1 MYLFLDT
8 ETGGLDTSFS
18 LLTVAA
24 AVTDKDFNV
33 LGQIC
38 FGVKPP
44 LYVVDPNAIKV
55 NKINLAEHASNSLS
69 LETASMHLLDF
80 LNDNFVAGNRRKLIP
95 VGHNIK
101 FDLDFI
107 WAYLLPEHK
116 WREFCTHPALDTAVL
131 ARFFSSA
138 GVIPPTF
145 NLVALR
151 QLFNIETG
159 EAHSAQNDVMATIE
173 VAKKFFALLN
183 TQTHSGMV

>member
-1 MYLFLDT
+1 MYLFVDT

-33 LGQIC
+33 LSKTC

-44 LYVVDPNAIKV
+44 LYVIDPGAIRV
-55 NKINLAEHASNSLS
+55 NKINLAEHAGNSLS
-69 LETASMHLLDF
+69 LEMASVQFIEF
-80 LNDNFVAGNRRKLIP
+80 LQDNFIACNRRKLIP
-95 VGHNIK
+95 AGHNVK

-107 WAYLLPEHK
+107 WSYLLPESS

-131 ARFFSSA
+131 ARFFSDA
-138 GVIPPTF
+138 GLIPPSF

-151 QLFNIETG
+151 DLFDIQTG
-159 EAHSAQNDVMATIE
+159 EAHSAENDVMATIE
-173 VAKKFFALLN
+173 LAKRFFNIIKGVPAP
-183 TQTHSGMV
+183 